1 MTPVSWNTDELVLE
15 DGRRQYSISCR
26 RWKNYRKQGSLW
38 QKIDAAV
45 QSDRTVSKFS
55 YDVQFP
61 ANVQDWTGLVFN
73 SMFSPK
79 VKVEDQIGN
88 NSEPDF
94 LLDVTAETE
103 HNVAGV
109 VGFEDNPNWMG
120 YPRAWDEADL
130 IYEINHNKSCQ
141 LKKLL
146 RINSEPSGSDEFIP
160 YNFLMRSSHAKI
172 FMGENRE
179 IRPWD
184 GSPGAIAELNGAD
197 AWVSRST
204 ASDDSEIRGSTI
216 ETPRC
221 WYTKTNGEM
230 VSSNVKVTF
239 SVQSDGITV
248 RATKHI
254 PRSMIQAAMVEGVP
268 LFADTTFRTDD
279 VGAVGSDHIAAWTG
293 NDTWTNAVNAN
304 GTESST
310 SYGGYQNAWWLSTS
324 TTTNQWDRINR
335 GFTFFDTSA
344 LTGSVTDA
352 SLTLYGHGASD
363 GFSPYM
369 LGHTNIFG
377 SSSTGTTSEANSDY
391 ETAQTTAFST
401 AKAWFLSGSHVW
413 TFNASGRTAID
424 VAGFSRFSIM
434 NSDDDIAGSEMAWQ
448 SGRDAFWQI
457 RLSEYTGDYGPQ
469 LDVTTVPPPPR
480 NLRNRLVSIS
490 SLGMA
495 TDGSCSVGGPSYNVT
510 YDTGEDASAADIGDY
525 VYVEKR
531 AAGAGVSSTVLSTYV
546 YLITAIASTGLGASP
561 PEMTLKY
568 LYDTAGTG
576 EDSPCDL
583 PSGGGSSS
591 SANKAP
597 HKIVRILGPAFTMF
611 T

>member
-1 MTPVSWNTDELVLE
+1 MIPVSWNTDELVLE

-61 ANVQDWTGLVFN
+61 ANVQDWTSLVFN

-79 VKVEDQIGN
+79 RKLEDNIGN

-94 LLDVTAETE
+94 LLDVTAETD

-120 YPRAWDEADL
+120 YPLAWDGVDL

-172 FMGENRE
+172 YVGENRE

-184 GSPGAIAELNGAD
+184 GSPGATAELNGTD
-197 AWVSRST
+197 AWISRST

-230 VSSNVKVTF
+230 VSGNVKVTF

-248 RATKHI
+248 RATKFI
-254 PRSMIQAAMVEGVP
+254 PRSMVQAAMAEGVP

-279 VGAVGSDHIAAWTG
+279 VGAVGSDHSAAWVG
-293 NDTWTNAVNAN
+293 GSDSWTNAVNQT
-304 GTESST
+304 GTT
-310 SYGGYQNAWWLSTS
+310 SLDQYFGRINIFWHS
-324 TTTNQWDRINR
+324 TTTVSANYDRIER

-344 LTGSVTDA
+344 LSGTVTDGTLTVYGAGFDGDSTVWLSGSVNV
-352 SLTLYGHGASD
+352 
-363 GFSPYM
+363 F
-369 LGHTNIFG
+369 
-377 SSSTGTTSEANSDY
+377 SSTSSGTTSPANSDF
-391 ETAQTTAFST
+391 ETTGSTQFSSDLSWYAGGGSKAFT
-401 AKAWFLSGSHVW
+401 L
-413 TFNASGRTAID
+413 NASGKSQID
-424 VAGFSRFSIM
+424 VDGFSRFSVR
-434 NSDDDIAGSEMAWQ
+434 NSNHDLGGSEPTW
-448 SGRDAFWQI
+448 SSSKDAFYSI
-457 RLSEYTGDYGPQ
+457 RTSEYAGDFGPQ
-469 LDVTTVPPPPR
+469 LDVTT
-480 NLRNRLVSIS
+480 
-490 SLGMA
+490 G
-495 TDGSCSVGGPSYNVT
+495 
-510 YDTGEDASAADIGDY
+510 AA
-525 VYVEKR
+525 
-531 AAGAGVSSTVLSTYV
+531 
-546 YLITAIASTGLGASP
+546 
-561 PEMTLKY
+561 
-568 LYDTAGTG
+568 
-576 EDSPCDL
+576 
-583 PSGGGSSS
+583 SGGLLQATNSYMRR
-591 SANKAP
+591 K
-597 HKIVRILGPAFTMF
+597 
-611 T
+611 